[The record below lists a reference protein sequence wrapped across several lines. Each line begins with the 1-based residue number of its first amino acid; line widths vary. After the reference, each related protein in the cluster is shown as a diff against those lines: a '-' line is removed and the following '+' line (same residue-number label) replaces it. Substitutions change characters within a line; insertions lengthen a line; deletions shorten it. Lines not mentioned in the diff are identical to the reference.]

1 MGKFINFCRKIFCS
15 KVVGRESEDFKEIKM
30 KKSISKKNNHFSQAK
45 NYSQRLKN
53 NKPHSRRKT

>member
-30 KKSISKKNNHFSQAK
+30 KKSISEKNNHFSQAK